1 VRNWLC
7 REALKLMYRMQ
18 ADGIKVDD
26 FVYATVPRGMWR
38 NRVGYGAFIQV
49 LLEH

>member
-1 VRNWLC
+1 
-7 REALKLMYRMQ
+7 MQ

-26 FVYATVPRGMWR
+26 LVYATVPRGMWR

-49 LLEH
+49 LLGH